1 MSSGSVNYR
10 IQSLQHEIKLL
21 KQVIFNNNQKFRKE
35 LTELSDRIDK
45 LENEKDN
52 TETLV
57 LIEKSSTNLHS

>member
-21 KQVIFNNNQKFRKE
+21 KQIIFNNNQKFRKE

>member
-1 MSSGSVNYR
+1 MSSGSVNCC

-35 LTELSDRIDK
+35 LTEPSDRIDK